1 MEKLSQEKTVANQF
15 DKMAP
20 HYEEGPW
27 GIYFRYCYKKIREI
41 SEPYIRPESKI
52 LDLGCGTGGLV
63 ASLSPL
69 IEKYGEIIGVDISPK
84 MIEVAIKNNKH
95 YNKDK
100 NIRFVVSGAEKLPFQ
115 DSYFNLVFCLN
126 SFHHYFNQRD
136 AINEICRIMAPDSF
150 FILLDAFSDNPIRKL
165 WGLVLKF
172 LFNEPYAKYHTKSSL
187 NDLFNKSNMQL
198 LKQERFFYFALIS
211 IYKKNN

>member
-1 MEKLSQEKTVANQF
+1 MEKLLQEKTVAKQF

-69 IEKYGEIIGVDISPK
+69 EGEKG
-84 MIEVAIKNNKH
+84 
-95 YNKDK
+95 
-100 NIRFVVSGAEKLPFQ
+100 SGA
-115 DSYFNLVFCLN
+115 
-126 SFHHYFNQRD
+126 
-136 AINEICRIMAPDSF
+136 
-150 FILLDAFSDNPIRKL
+150 ILSPQCKEQELM
-165 WGLVLKF
+165 LK
-172 LFNEPYAKYHTKSSL
+172 YIITT
-187 NDLFNKSNMQL
+187 Q
-198 LKQERFFYFALIS
+198 IV
-211 IYKKNN
+211 